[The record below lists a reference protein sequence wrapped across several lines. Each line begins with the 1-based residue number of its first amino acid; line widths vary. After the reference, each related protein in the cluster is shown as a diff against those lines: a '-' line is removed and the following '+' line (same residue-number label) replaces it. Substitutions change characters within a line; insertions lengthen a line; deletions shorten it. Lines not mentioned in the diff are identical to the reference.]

1 MPNVADLAMLLIE
14 RIIMPMADS
23 LRGQHADR

>member
-23 LRGQHADR
+23 LRGQYGDR